1 MCQDKWLS
9 YLSVWT
15 SRGFSLSLFI
25 NCGFANT
32 GTASSIYIM
41 DHAAWPIHLS
51 SEITLWTA
59 LRHTDGI
66 ALKALFPSVCLSM
79 QSKQCMP
86 SMHVE
91 LEE

>member
-1 MCQDKWLS
+1 MWIL
-9 YLSVWT
+9 
-15 SRGFSLSLFI
+15 RAFSLPQFI
-25 NCGFANT
+25 ICGYANT
-32 GTASSIYIM
+32 VTASSIYIM

-66 ALKALFPSVCLSM
+66 TLKALFPSVRLSM